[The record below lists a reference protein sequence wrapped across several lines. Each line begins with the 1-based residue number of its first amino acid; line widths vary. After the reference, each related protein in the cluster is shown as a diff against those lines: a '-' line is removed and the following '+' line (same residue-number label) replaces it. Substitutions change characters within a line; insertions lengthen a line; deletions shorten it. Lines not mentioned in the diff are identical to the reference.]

1 MTRRLAVAWLMLGLI
16 LAAGCSRTIVPTK
29 KIDYKTAKETAPLE
43 IPPELPAPNASDRF
57 ALPNAPSRSAA
68 TYSEYAQERPRVP
81 GQSIL
86 QPVEGAKVARAGTQ
100 RWLVVDAPAESVW
113 PVLREFWQEQGFI
126 LALEDQGLGIMETDW
141 AENRAKIPQSF
152 LRDIIG
158 KVIDQAYSSPEMDR
172 FKTRIE
178 RSGDGSGTEVY
189 ITHRGAY
196 EMYVADANMRQTGRT
211 VWQPR
216 ESDPD
221 LEAEMLTRLMV
232 RLGTPQATAEA
243 SIKDT
248 RIEPRAVLSKSDDGV
263 PVLVLKD
270 DFDRAWRRVG
280 LSLDRLG
287 FSVQDRD
294 RAAGLYFVRYL
305 DPPAVSA
312 EEPGLLSRLAFW
324 RRDQDQPAK
333 AADYRVSVAQ
343 TGSGSQVS
351 VLGADGTA
359 NQSDAANR
367 MLAILQEDLR

>member
-1 MTRRLAVAWLMLGLI
+1 R
-16 LAAGCSRTIVPTK
+16 
-29 KIDYKTAKETAPLE
+29 
-43 IPPELPAPNASDRF
+43 
-57 ALPNAPSRSAA
+57 
-68 TYSEYAQERPRVP
+68 
-81 GQSIL
+81 
-86 QPVEGAKVARAGTQ
+86 VARAGTQ

-141 AENRAKIPQSF
+141 AENRAKIPQSL
-152 LRDIIG
+152 LRDLLG
-158 KVIDQAYSSPEMDR
+158 KVIEQAYSSPEMDR

-178 RSGDGSGTEVY
+178 RTGDGNSTEVY

-232 RLGTPQATAEA
+232 RLGTPQASAEA

-248 RIEPRAVLSKSDDGV
+248 KIEPRAVLSKSDDGV

-305 DPPAVSA
+305 DPPVVGK

-324 RRDQDQPAK
+324 RKDQDQPAK
-333 AADYRVSVAQ
+333 PADYRVSVAQ

-351 VLGADGTA
+351 VLGADGTV
-359 NQSDAANR
+359 NHSEAANR